1 MLVGAG
7 ETGTIQWELLFY
19 GNTHQR
25 VYDIRMAAKKKD
37 VKAKENQARKPVAA
51 KATPSNSGMSLA
63 EFKSKY
69 KPSGR
74 TSASVGQPGGAKNV
88 PVGTGSAYT
97 GPKVTGAK
105 TPVSNTSSRSL
116 RGMQGQI
123 GFAPEN
129 WKKAAVDVVTIAA
142 SGPARGI
149 QSVASSIG
157 SKAGSKVGTETFV
170 GSMAK
175 ASEGI
180 SGASIGGKVYR
191 TVTPEGPNLAS
202 TRIGSPAQ
210 VAARAKGLYKRAE
223 NIASE
228 SAQIAGSTTAKLV
241 KDFVTK
247 TATTAVKG
255 ASVIGQKTTNRK
267 KIVKK

>member
-1 MLVGAG
+1 
-7 ETGTIQWELLFY
+7 
-19 GNTHQR
+19 
-25 VYDIRMAAKKKD
+25 MAAKKKD

-63 EFKSKY
+63 EFKTKY
-69 KPSGR
+69 KPTGP

-88 PVGTGSAYT
+88 PVGTSSAYT
-97 GPKVTGAK
+97 GSKVIEAK

-129 WKKAAVDVVTIAA
+129 WKKAAVDAVSIAA
-142 SGPARGI
+142 AGPARGI

-157 SKAGSKVGTETFV
+157 SKAGSKVSAKTFS

-180 SGASIGGKVYR
+180 SGASVGGKVYR

-223 NIASE
+223 NIAGE
-228 SAQIAGSTTAKLV
+228 SAQIAGNATAKIV
-241 KDFVTK
+241 KDLVTK
-247 TATTAVKG
+247 TATTAVRG
-255 ASVIGQKTTNRK
+255 AAVIGQKTTNRK